1 MIKWVARE
9 GCARKLQVFST
20 GLWRTLARKCQ
31 ETNTSFAEAIALP
44 WRTTTDTFQHHR
56 SSSKQSLG
64 SWNSIAILDDK
75 SFIHC
80 CTVLSLSASTA
91 ILTDTRSPLAKGFA
105 AFSHLAK
112 YSSTLVIEL
121 NAMEQ
126 SALYG
131 CAAPASHLPNPPTLS
146 FFPHHIPYG
155 IGV

>member
-1 MIKWVARE
+1 VGRARGLRE
-9 GCARKLQVFST
+9 ELWGFST
-20 GLWRTLARKCQ
+20 GLWRTWLRKCQ
-31 ETNTSFAEAIALP
+31 ETNTSFAEAIAFPSL
-44 WRTTTDTFQHHR
+44 TTTLTFQQNL

-75 SFIHC
+75 SFIHS
-80 CTVLSLSASTA
+80 CTLTLLSASTA

-112 YSSTLVIEL
+112 YSSSLVIKL

-131 CAAPASHLPNPPTLS
+131 CAAPAKLIPTHPPFLFFHTTSHT
-146 FFPHHIPYG
+146 
-155 IGV
+155 V